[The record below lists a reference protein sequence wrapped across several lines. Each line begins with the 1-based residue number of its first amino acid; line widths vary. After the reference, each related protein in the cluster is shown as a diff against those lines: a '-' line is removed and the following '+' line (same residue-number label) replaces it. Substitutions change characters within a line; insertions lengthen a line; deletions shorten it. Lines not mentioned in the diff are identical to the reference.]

1 MTLTPQDV
9 ANKEFLTVRLREGY
23 DMQEVDQ
30 FLDDVEA
37 ELRRLYDENEQLR
50 QGLVPEPA
58 ADVRGARD
66 AAEEARLSDAEVR
79 QAARDQADAPAAAL
93 TILTHAQTAAD
104 NLVDE
109 AQARA
114 DELITGATEKAETMV
129 GDATEKAE
137 SLVAEAT
144 ERAEQLDAETEQ
156 LKAELMGDLEREES
170 ALRSRLE
177 DLRAHE
183 REYRSRLVAY
193 HSEQVRRLQDGQT
206 DDVDVEQPLDV
217 DQIGAPTDAP
227 PVPAAEDRPADA
239 AEAADSTS

>member
-1 MTLTPQDV
+1 MMLTPQDV

-37 ELRRLYDENEQLR
+37 ELRRLYEENERLRAGLQPDVAETVQPAQLAS
-50 QGLVPEPA
+50 P
-58 ADVRGARD
+58 ADVESARE
-66 AAEEARLSDAEVR
+66 AAEEARVSDAELE
-79 QAARDQADAPAAAL
+79 QAASRPSDAPAAAL

-109 AQARA
+109 AQSRA
-114 DELITGATEKAETMV
+114 DQLVTDATAKADALV
-129 GDATEKAE
+129 GD
-137 SLVAEAT
+137 AT
-144 ERAEQLDAETEQ
+144 ERAEQLEAETE
-156 LKAELMGDLEREES
+156 KRRASLMGELERQENE
-170 ALRSRLE
+170 LRTRLD

-193 HSEQVRRLQDGQT
+193 HSEQVRRLQEEQA

-217 DQIGAPTDAP
+217 ERLGAPQP
-227 PVPAAEDRPADA
+227 P
-239 AEAADSTS
+239 AEADSQS